1 MAGFIANNLIPM
13 STLTLSLRLV
23 IMLLYNLSL
32 ISTNN
37 LLHCNYY
44 QNGDCIC
51 PEDVVV
57 FACSVSDGVAI
68 IWRGSIFNCPGSG
81 NQILLRHRNFENGVS
96 GTCNNGEIVAYSS
109 EVTSSSYSSRLN
121 VTVTP
126 EMHNGTV
133 ECIQVGFTETSSTGT
148 CTLILATGMYNS

>member
-1 MAGFIANNLIPM
+1 MHESSHHPILKCI
-13 STLTLSLRLV
+13 T
-23 IMLLYNLSL
+23 IILLCYDTSL
-32 ISTNN
+32 ISSLN

-51 PEDVVV
+51 PEDVIV
-57 FACSVSDGVAI
+57 FVCSVSGGVAT
-68 IWRGSIFNCPGSG
+68 IWRGSIFNCPNSG
-81 NQILLRHRNFENGVS
+81 NQILLRHRNFENGAS

-109 EVTSSSYSSRLN
+109 EVVSNIYYSSQLN

-133 ECIQVGFTETSSTGT
+133 ECIQPEEGFTETSAGT
-148 CTLILATGMYNS
+148 CTLILATGTYV